1 MNDKAIEAAHRILMS
16 ASEKTDFFP
25 SMTLVRA
32 AIAAYEQAKP
42 RDDTEADIGKWIV
55 GLYKCLLKKA
65 EDKQ

>member
-1 MNDKAIEAAHRILMS
+1 MNDKAIEAAIRAYYEDVPCYADTEMRL
-16 ASEKTDFFP
+16 
-25 SMTLVRA
+25 RA
-32 AIAAYEQAKP
+32 AIAAYEQAQP